1 MTPNQKKQQEDYFK
15 MVLKHSNPN
24 GIYFWIDEKATY
36 TIVDGKFSPN
46 NSRSR
51 KAMMTTTGKTFHDD
65 FMVK

>member
-1 MTPNQKKQQEDYFK
+1 MTHNQKQQQENYFK
-15 MVLKHSNPN
+15 MVLNYSNPN
-24 GIYFWIDEKATY
+24 ATYFWPDENATY

-51 KAMMTTTGKTFHDD
+51 KAMMATTGKTFHET